1 MRKMQA
7 EKFKA
12 GFKKIADAANAET
25 LLTQQ
30 ISDRIQRGAGA
41 VPMRALKGL
50 FGYFVMI
57 AVPVLILYAALNMI
71 DVQLT
76 AGNDFETIIEQN
88 HALSWRTAEMLSDV
102 ALAVS
107 FAQGVVWAFF
117 KLLALTFVL
126 TAAVMPVGRREEI
139 KGGLPCADC

>member
-1 MRKMQA
+1 MQS
-7 EKFKA
+7 EEFKT
-12 GFKKIADAANAET
+12 GFKKIADAATAEA

-30 ISDRIQRGAGA
+30 IRDKIQRGAGV
-41 VPMRALKGL
+41 VPMRDLKSL

-57 AVPVLILYAALNMI
+57 AVPLLVLYAALNMI
-71 DVQLT
+71 DVQLP

-88 HALSWRTAEMLSDV
+88 RALSWHTAEMLSDV
-102 ALAVS
+102 ALTVS
-107 FAQGVVWAFF
+107 FVQGVVWAFF